1 MALELDMEDISTEH
15 VLPTFDK
22 GKDDK
27 VIVKLTR
34 RSVRNEFNCEFY
46 GSRKEIAG
54 SKVSSIFSLAAE
66 SDKKVCISESLTPSK
81 KKGQKLSTTKT
92 K

>member
-15 VLPTFDK
+15 VLPTFNK

-34 RSVRNEFNCEFY
+34 RSVRNEFY

-81 KKGQKLSTTKT
+81 KKGQKLSATKT